1 MTPLFV
7 ADEAATR
14 RSGLYHT
21 LHSHLYQPLLSYYG
35 IPTRLLPSKAW
46 CGDQGHGKQFR
57 AHPPHNT
64 ARLASDG
71 YQNPIEPQLGLGI
84 QKLSWIIS
92 PVGR

>member
-7 ADEAATR
+7 ADDAATR

-21 LHSHLYQPLLSYYG
+21 LHSHLYQPLLSYG
-35 IPTRLLPSKAW
+35 GVPTRLLPWKAW
-46 CGDQGHGKQFR
+46 CRDQGHGKQFR

-84 QKLSWIIS
+84 QKL
-92 PVGR
+92 